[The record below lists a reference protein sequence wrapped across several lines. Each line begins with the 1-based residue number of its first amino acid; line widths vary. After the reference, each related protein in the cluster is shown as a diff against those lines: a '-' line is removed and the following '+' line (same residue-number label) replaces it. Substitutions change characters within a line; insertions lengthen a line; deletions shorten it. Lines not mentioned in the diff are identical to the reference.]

1 MQLTRHD
8 QVPNTTTAITQ
19 DTPSAKGPKTETSRS
34 GTNSATKTTPHH
46 YWLLAAHDDDN
57 NNSNALQIDN
67 AWPSRQNQI
76 PRIQFRPKNAY
87 DPLIFVSGDARF
99 AKEKK
104 ARSKATRQRKKRV
117 AQNMQ
122 IGRLTFYV
130 ILMGL
135 FKHTRLLVLSRK
147 YLKKNRCKETAL
159 HIYSDILMKQNLQQP
174 RLRRNTF
181 VIRIARFLVL
191 LNFWA
196 PEAHRA

>member
-1 MQLTRHD
+1 MMIIITATLYKSTTLGHHVKIRYLEFNFD
-8 QVPNTTTAITQ
+8 QKMRTTHWF
-19 DTPSAKGPKTETSRS
+19 S
-34 GTNSATKTTPHH
+34 
-46 YWLLAAHDDDN
+46 LAAMH
-57 NNSNALQIDN
+57 
-67 AWPSRQNQI
+67 
-76 PRIQFRPKNAY
+76 
-87 DPLIFVSGDARF
+87 VSL
-99 AKEKK
+99 KKKK

-196 PEAHRA
+196 PEAHRAWYTFWINTSWWLVVCDELAHVNPCQRIE